1 MKVTRSL
8 LSFIL
13 LLLVTLQLSACP
25 KYNRKDDCHWID
37 EDRDCQNTRNEV
49 LIQESLELAICKS
62 SKGCRVSSR
71 KWYGS
76 FTGKSFTNSG
86 EGENGENSYKEGLE
100 HGRLSAGNEE
110 VNTPK
115 HHFHLF
121 IPTLK
126 SIIHPV

>member
-1 MKVTRSL
+1 MKVTSSL

-25 KYNRKDDCHWID
+25 KYNRKKYRHWID

-49 LIQESLELAICKS
+49 LIQESLDPVTYKS

-76 FTGKSFTNSG
+76 LTGKTFTNPRQ
-86 EGENGENSYKEGLE
+86 LDID
-100 HGRLSAGNEE
+100 
-110 VNTPK
+110 
-115 HHFHLF
+115 HFVPLKISSF
-121 IPTLK
+121 IVAE
-126 SIIHPV
+126 SS